1 MLTHSFFLVLG
12 FAMLLGGGDLLVRGA
27 SSLAENFGIPK
38 LVIGLTVV
46 AFGTSAPELTVNIL
60 AAVNG
65 NTDLSFGNIIGSN
78 IANIG
83 LVIGVAALVKPLIV
97 EGDIIKREIPMM
109 TLASIMTLITGLDML
124 LRNEQN
130 TFDRS
135 DGLISLLLFSVFMY
149 YTIRNVFKNRKKE
162 DAFLDQVE
170 KTDKKKNPTII
181 NLILF
186 SAGMFFLV
194 YGGKIAVESAVNIA
208 ETLNVPKSIIGLT
221 IVALGTSLPE
231 LVTTIIATYRGET
244 DIAIGN
250 VVGSNLFN
258 LLLVNGVCS
267 TITSISIPEKGYID
281 LLMMT
286 FLSLLLLPLCA
297 DRKIKRKEGLMLVIC
312 YISFNTYRVL
322 F

>member
-1 MLTHSFFLVLG
+1 
-12 FAMLLGGGDLLVRGA
+12 MLLGGGDLLVRGA

-231 LVTTIIATYRGET
+231 LVTTIIATCRGET

>member
-60 AAVNG
+60 AAVDG

-109 TLASIMTLITGLDML
+109 TLASIMTLITGIDML
-124 LRNEQN
+124 LKNEPN

-170 KTDKKKNPTII
+170 KTKKKKHPTIL

-186 SAGMFFLV
+186 SVGMFFLV

-208 ETLNVPKSIIGLT
+208 ETLNIPKSIIGLT

-231 LVTTIIATYRGET
+231 LVTTIIATCRGET

-267 TITSISIPEKGYID
+267 TITNINIPDRGYID
-281 LLMMT
+281 LLMMI
-286 FLSLLLLPLCA
+286 FLSILLLPLCA
-297 DRKIKRKEGLMLVIC
+297 DKKIKRWEGLMLVLF